1 MKRSKINGFPIFGGV
16 SRRKEARHWYRLV
29 SEKTLERGSEALGG
43 DSYGC

>member
-1 MKRSKINGFPIFGGV
+1 MKRSNFNAFTFGGGV

-29 SEKTLERGSEALGG
+29 SETSERGAEALGG